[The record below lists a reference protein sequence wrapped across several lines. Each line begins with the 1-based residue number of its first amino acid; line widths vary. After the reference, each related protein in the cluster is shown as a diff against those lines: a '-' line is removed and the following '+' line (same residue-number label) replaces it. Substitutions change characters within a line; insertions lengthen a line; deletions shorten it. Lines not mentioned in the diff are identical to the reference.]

1 MNATPPE
8 AKTQYSRGPEL
19 PGGGPS
25 PDSARPTAP
34 GRAGGGAIGA
44 AVLGGGLLGAVL
56 LVVAEFTTLFEVR
69 SAGSS
74 AVVKSVAT
82 GSHDTFALV
91 PIALLAAAMAYGV
104 WRSGSRPALL
114 AIGVLGLLA
123 LLTALLGDLP
133 DARASGLIGT
143 ATTNYVSASSRP
155 SAGLY
160 LETLGAV
167 MLMITCGSGFLMVGG
182 SRGRGPRP
190 LGPLPPEP
198 GGQSAPLS
206 GS

>member
-8 AKTQYSRGPEL
+8 AKTEYSRGPEL
-19 PGGGPS
+19 PGGGSS

-34 GRAGGGAIGA
+34 RRAGGGAIGA

-114 AIGVLGLLA
+114 AIGVLGVLA
-123 LLTALLGDLP
+123 LLIALLGDLP

-143 ATTNYVSASSRP
+143 ATTNYVTASSRP

-167 MLMITCGSGFLMVGG
+167 MLMITCVSGFVMI
-182 SRGRGPRP
+182 GRAGRRA
-190 LGPLPPEP
+190 G
-198 GGQSAPLS
+198 A
-206 GS
+206 